1 MNTKNWRIKFLG
13 EDEESLF
20 FIEAELPD
28 AEKTGHYP
36 RIEVMMEDY
45 GDHNGYTREIRMA
58 DAKLIVAAPEML
70 EALKEAKAAL
80 EIFRADKVIPEGEF
94 VPYSVLAYRAVIEA
108 IKKATELHEK
118 E

>member
-20 FIEAELPD
+20 FIEADLPD
-28 AEKTGHYP
+28 AEKNGHYP

-70 EALKEAKAAL
+70 EALKEAQAAL
-80 EIFRADKVIPEGEF
+80 ELFGGDKKIRKGDF
-94 VPYSVLAYRAVIEA
+94 VPSSVLAYRAVVEA
-108 IKKATELHEK
+108 LKKATK
-118 E
+118 